1 MVTRLIVFA
10 FTVALAGCNT
20 TARYA
25 GDENSPYYVVP
36 PGSHVVL
43 NQALTVPPEEA
54 GVFIQNGQATPRGQ
68 VRYYDPYCR
77 FELKTV
83 RSAPRSVAPDDMIV
97 RNSAQQRLRTFS
109 GITGGQYASA
119 SMLLAASPSDRDDGN
134 LSIQTY
140 ATRMDLDSPKQPEVY
155 RLTCARVSDRN
166 DEHHLTIAEIRS
178 TLGNIATLRLPHQV
192 Q

>member
-43 NQALTVPPEEA
+43 NQALTVPPGEA

-97 RNSAQQRLRTFS
+97 RRSAQQILRTYTRIP
-109 GITGGQYASA
+109 GPQYASL
-119 SMLLAASPSDRDDGN
+119 LLASEPGDRDDAST
-134 LSIQTY
+134 LQTF
-140 ATRMDLDSPKQPEVY
+140 ATLMHLDSQKQPEVD
-155 RLTCARVSDRN
+155 RLTCARVWYRGEGDYYP
-166 DEHHLTIAEIRS
+166 TIAEIRS